1 MIAREWKCLC
11 PTRHRE
17 GFLIHLER
25 TGVHEA
31 RQTPGYRGH
40 LILERLDLT
49 CQAGRSGSV
58 EIGLTT
64 FWESWEAVRAFAG
77 DEPERA
83 VLYPGDERYEIIP
96 DKHVRH
102 YEVLEKSEE

>member
-11 PTRHRE
+11 PNRHRE
-17 GFLIHLER
+17 GFLVHLGR

-31 RQTPGYRGH
+31 RHTPGYQGH
-40 LILERLDLT
+40 LILERLDQT

-77 DEPERA
+77 DHPERA

-102 YEVLEKSEE
+102 YEVLEKGER